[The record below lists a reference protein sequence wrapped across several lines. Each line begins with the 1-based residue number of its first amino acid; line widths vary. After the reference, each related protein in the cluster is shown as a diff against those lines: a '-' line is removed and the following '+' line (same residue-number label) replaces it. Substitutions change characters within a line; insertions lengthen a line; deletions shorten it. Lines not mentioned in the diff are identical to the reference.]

1 MIPEKMLEYLVLS
14 DLIRKWY
21 AKRKKRKMYDFEKIV
36 NRMKELQR
44 EFLEPYVIDSTS
56 KE

>member
-14 DLIRKWY
+14 DLIRKWN
-21 AKRKKRKMYDFEKIV
+21 AKRKKRKMYDFEKII

-44 EFLEPYVIDSTS
+44 EFVEPYVIDSTS